1 MNTDDPHLKCHPT
14 PQIILH
20 ICPHHH
26 VVVLNLRC
34 RRSCHNAN
42 ENLRNNDSATQTELI
57 QTTHSKKRLQG
68 FSEMAMMR
76 DEDKGPTKKQHVH
89 MLKQRTS
96 RRQTFIWSWNVDG
109 QISHTPT
116 PKKSSAHMEQN
127 TQEQPTDTHSFGA
140 SNPMVKSATSPL
152 LPRQTLASSA
162 SPDETRPG
170 SKTHHQVNRSVQDR
184 RMDAKYSGSLAKLAS
199 LVRVTSDVTM
209 ESFFC
214 FD

>member
-1 MNTDDPHLKCHPT
+1 MAIMRERRRERTNKKTTCSHGKTTDQQKTNIHLELERRWSNQPQPH
-14 PQIILH
+14 
-20 ICPHHH
+20 
-26 VVVLNLRC
+26 
-34 RRSCHNAN
+34 
-42 ENLRNNDSATQTELI
+42 TQ
-57 QTTHSKKRLQG
+57 
-68 FSEMAMMR
+68 
-76 DEDKGPTKKQHVH
+76 
-89 MLKQRTS
+89 
-96 RRQTFIWSWNVDG
+96 
-109 QISHTPT
+109 
-116 PKKSSAHMEQN
+116 SSARMEQN

-162 SPDETRPG
+162 SPDETGSG

-184 RMDAKYSGSLAKLAS
+184 RMDAKCSGSLAKLAS